1 MPLDFK
7 SLNVDV
13 ERNLVLERER
23 EKDRGALILSAS
35 EVLQGVCISPKNKIL
50 SL

>member
-1 MPLDFK
+1 MGFVLPLDFK

-23 EKDRGALILSAS
+23 ER
-35 EVLQGVCISPKNKIL
+35 EREEH
-50 SL
+50 